1 VLEFAPA
8 IPVFRIFDEVKAREF
23 YIGFLGF
30 DVDFEHRFSDDAPLY
45 LGVSR
50 DGFELHLSEHHGDGS
65 PGGRVRVQ
73 VSDID
78 GFYAELAARNYKYN
92 KPGILDQDWG
102 QREIIVDDPFGNKL
116 VFCQPV

>member
-1 VLEFAPA
+1 MLEFAPA
-8 IPVFRIFDEVKAREF
+8 IPIFRVFDEAKAREF
-23 YIGFLGF
+23 YIGFLAF
-30 DVDFEHRFSDDAPLY
+30 EVDFEHRFSDDAPLY

-50 DGFELHLSEHHGDGS
+50 DGFELHLSEHHGDES

-78 GFYAELAARNYKYN
+78 GLHAELAARNYKYS

>member
-1 VLEFAPA
+1 MLEFAPA
-8 IPVFRIFDEVKAREF
+8 TPIFRIFDEAKAREF

-30 DVDFEHRFSDDAPLY
+30 EIDFAHRFADDAPLY
-45 LGVSR
+45 LGISR
-50 DGFELHLSEHHGDGS
+50 DNLELHLSEHFGDAA

-78 GFYAELAARNYKYN
+78 KLHAELTAKNYKYC

-102 QREIIVDDPFGNKL
+102 HREIIVGDPFANKL
-116 VFCQPV
+116 VFCQPN